1 MEKKSMGTFL
11 AALRKASGMTQ
22 KQLADQLNVSDKA
35 VSRWERDENA
45 PDLSLIPVI
54 AEIFGVTSDELLR
67 GERAVPGENPERA
80 AIRKEKQIQRIL
92 DKTLTTYKI
101 QCAISFA
108 LAVLGLIAAMIGNL
122 GFLRAR
128 VGFLCGCIFFVIAA
142 LCQVIWGIL
151 AHSRLNQEEFEDELL
166 ASVRKKITYAAQATY
181 TAIFAVFTFTLPL
194 VVLTWDAFIGLN
206 LSSWC
211 LTGLA
216 FVLAAG
222 LIALIVCAVI
232 NWKKG
237 YWLTGALG
245 KLKVRCI
252 ALALLIA
259 AVLGIGHIALAQFL
273 SNNRHLLT
281 DFEEFSNWEDFKEYM
296 QTPLDS
302 GGAPMEFL
310 EAYMDGSIREDGAR
324 NRYLVYGNEQEE
336 YRIEYDNLFEEI
348 YVHADDEK
356 PIVKYRNLNMS
367 VSSMEFSGDE
377 DLLPVRVFTQN
388 QVREANRKGELYCAL
403 YALLYLAAPGAGLL
417 FYRKKKKKLA

>member
-54 AEIFGVTSDELLR
+54 AEIFGITSDELLR
-67 GERAVPGENPERA
+67 GERAIPGESPERA
-80 AIRKEKQIQRIL
+80 AIKKEKQIHRIL

-101 QCAISFA
+101 QCAISIA

-128 VGFLCGCIFFVIAA
+128 VGFLCGCIFFVVAT
-142 LCQVIWGIL
+142 LCQIIWGIL
-151 AHSRLNQEEFEDELL
+151 VRSKLNQEDFQDELL
-166 ASVRKKITYAAQATY
+166 EGVRKKITYAAQATY
-181 TAIFAVFTFTLPL
+181 TAIFAVFAFTLPL
-194 VVLTWDAFIGLN
+194 VVFTWDAFIGLN

-216 FVLAAG
+216 FALAAT
-222 LIALIVCAVI
+222 LIALVVCTVI

-252 ALALLIA
+252 ALVLVTA
-259 AVLGIGHIALAQFL
+259 AVLGICHVALAQFL

-281 DFEEFSNWEDFKEYM
+281 DFEEFTTWEDFKEYM

-302 GGAPMEFL
+302 SGEPMEFL
-310 EAYMDGSIREDGAR
+310 EARMDNTG
-324 NRYLVYGNEQEE
+324 RYLIYSNENER
-336 YRIEYDNLFEEI
+336 YDIEYDNLFEEI
-348 YVHADDEK
+348 YVHIDDEK

-377 DLLPVRVFTQN
+377 DLLPVRVYTQN
-388 QVREANRKGELYCAL
+388 QAREANRKGELYCAL
-403 YALLYLAAPGAGLL
+403 YALLYLTAPGAGLL
-417 FYRKKKKKLA
+417 FYRKKKKQLA

>member
-22 KQLADQLNVSDKA
+22 KQLADMLNVSDKA

-67 GERAVPGENPERA
+67 GERAAPGENPERA
-80 AIRKEKQIQRIL
+80 AVKKEKQVQRIL

-101 QCAISFA
+101 QCAISIA
-108 LAVLGLIAAMIGNL
+108 LAALGLIAAMIGNL

-128 VGFLCGCIFFVIAA
+128 VGFLCGCIFFVTAL

-151 AHSRLNQEEFEDELL
+151 ARSKLNQEDFEDELL
-166 ASVRKKITYAAQATY
+166 APVRKKITYAAQMTY
-181 TAIFAVFTFTLPL
+181 TAIFAVFAFTLPL
-194 VVLTWDAFIGLN
+194 VVFTWDTYMGLN
-206 LSSWC
+206 LDSWC

-216 FVLAAG
+216 FGLVAG

-237 YWLTGALG
+237 YWLTGPLG
-245 KLKVRCI
+245 GLKVRCI
-252 ALALLIA
+252 ALALVITT
-259 AVLGIGHIALAQFL
+259 VLGIGHVILAQFL

-281 DFEEFSNWEDFKEYM
+281 DYEEFTTWEDFKEYM

-302 GGAPMEFL
+302 SGAPMEFL
-310 EAYMDGSIREDGAR
+310 ETRMDSTG
-324 NRYLVYGNEQEE
+324 RYLIYGSENER
-336 YRIEYDNLFEEI
+336 YDMEYDNLFEEI
-348 YVHADDEK
+348 YAHVDDEK

-367 VSSMEFSGDE
+367 VSSMEFSGGE
-377 DLLPVRVFTQN
+377 DLLPVRIFTQN
-388 QVREANRKGELYCAL
+388 QAREANRKGQLYCAL
-403 YALLYLAAPGAGLL
+403 YTLLYLAAPGAGLL
-417 FYRKKKKKLA
+417 AYRKKKKQLA